1 MRTQS
6 ADTSLEIELFQIAG
20 LRAFSAA
27 KKFAS
32 ARNISA
38 WMHYLALQGQG
49 ENLSD
54 YERALSFMK
63 HSDLAPFVDTFRAS
77 VLVSSEWVLHPFD
90 LLPPLASVSS
100 ALDQAQ
106 VRYALAGA
114 LARALYGFPRGVRS
128 VDLLVD
134 MDAHQVTAFVQALS
148 REQIVPATDWS
159 VEGSQQPLSLLHV
172 PSLVSVNLFF
182 PSKPPFDA
190 AIFTRTRLLTLDQQP
205 LHVPVIA
212 PEDSVLQ
219 GIVQYHATGARDDD
233 LYNDILGV
241 LKVQAPTLDQSA
253 LAAAADALRVQVVLA
268 SLLEDAGYSL

>member
-63 HSDLAPFVDTFRAS
+63 HSYLAPFVDTFRAS

-90 LLPPLASVSS
+90 LLPPLASVSN

-114 LARALYGFPRGVRS
+114 LARALYGFPRGVRT
-128 VDLLVD
+128 VDLFVD
-134 MDAHQVTAFVQALS
+134 TDARQVTALVQALS
-148 REQIVPATDWS
+148 SEQIVPAADWS
-159 VEGSQQPLSLLHV
+159 VEGYQPPLCLLHL
-172 PSLVSVNLFF
+172 PSLVSVHLLF
-182 PSKPPFDA
+182 PNKPPFDTEV
-190 AIFTRTRLLTLDQQP
+190 FTRTQLLTLDQQP
-205 LHVPVIA
+205 LRVPVIA
-212 PEDSVLQ
+212 PEESVLQ
-219 GIVQYHATGARDDD
+219 GIVQFHATGARDDD

-241 LKVQAPTLDQSA
+241 LKIQAPTLDQGA
-253 LAAAADALRVQVVLA
+253 LTTAAGALGVQVVLA
-268 SLLEDAGYSL
+268 GLLEDAT